1 MFSLLINLNIILL
14 TSILLILAIH
24 AIVDVSSKVI
34 FPKSNIVVLFSLVI
48 SKELFL
54 NNNVLSNEVW
64 WVS

>member
-54 NNNVLSNEVW
+54 NNHVLSNEV
-64 WVS
+64 